1 MRGRRATAVVV
12 SVVAVA
18 GVLAAVVPGSAG
30 ADASSQPFPPVDQ
43 PGVSQDE
50 IRVGGVVSATN
61 NPVGDNSHAFN
72 GVKAYFNMVNA
83 SKDKGIYGRKLALVA
98 EHDDQLANNRQE
110 VQALLSEDNV
120 FAALPIA
127 SVLFQGG
134 APLLAEAGI
143 PTFGWNINAEWGSE
157 EGAGPPNLFG
167 EKGSFLCFTC
177 PSPLVPLLAKQL
189 KAKKIAVLSYQVAQ
203 SSNCAEGLQASFD
216 KYPSAKIEV
225 LDTSL
230 AFGVTD
236 LSGPV
241 SQMKEKGVDL
251 VTTCIDNNGTLTLAK
266 EMKKQGVDAV
276 QYLPNAYNQEFIE
289 ENAPFF
295 QGSYALT
302 FFTPFE
308 VKQKPKGLKDFQKWM
323 KRGGFEQNE
332 LAMAGWINADL
343 FYQGLKAASPEF
355 TRQKVIDAIN
365 QMTNYTAGGLL
376 AGIDWRTAH
385 SQESP
390 ESCIVMSKIQN
401 GKFVPSFGE
410 SGKPFACFPTAPD
423 RLPAKFTPASGVED
437 FNP

>member
-1 MRGRRATAVVV
+1 MAVLAIVGL
-12 SVVAVA
+12 AA
-18 GVLAAVVPGSAG
+18 GLLAAVVPGAAG
-30 ADASSQPFPPVDQ
+30 ADAPSQQFPPVDQ

-61 NPVGDNSHAFN
+61 NPVGDNSPAFE
-72 GVKAYFNMVNA
+72 GVKAYFNMINA
-83 SKDKGIYGRKLALVA
+83 SKAKGIYGRKLTLVA

-110 VQALLSEDNV
+110 VQGLLSEDNV

-127 SVLFQGG
+127 SVLFTGSN
-134 APLLAEAGI
+134 LLAEAGI

-157 EGAGPPNLFG
+157 QGAGPPNLFG

-177 PSPLVPLLAKQL
+177 PSPMVPLLAKTL
-189 KAKKIAVLSYQVAQ
+189 KAKKVAVLAYQVAQ
-203 SSNCAEGLQASFD
+203 STDCAQGLQASFE
-216 KYPSAKIEV
+216 KYPSATIEV
-225 LDTSL
+225 FDTSL

-236 LSGPV
+236 VSGPV
-241 SQMKEKGVDL
+241 SGMKDKGVDL
-251 VTTCIDNNGTLTLAK
+251 VTTCMDNNGTLTVAK

-276 QYLPNAYNQEFIE
+276 QYLPNAYNQQFIE
-289 ENAPFF
+289 ENAQFF

-323 KRGGFEQNE
+323 KRGGYEQNE

-343 FYQGLKAASPEF
+343 FYQGLKAAGPEF
-355 TRQKVIDAIN
+355 TRQKVIDAVN
-365 QMTNYTAGGLL
+365 QITDYTAGGLL

-401 GKFVPSFGE
+401 GKFVPSFGQP
-410 SGKPFACFPTAPD
+410 GKPFACFPTFAEK
-423 RLPAKFTPASGVED
+423 LPAKFTPASGVED